1 MSEWTSEQEREFRD
15 LAAKEAIDAKFAP
28 EQMQRL
34 EALTKLR
41 REFLGECPVIDDDS
55 DYLSALW
62 DIAAAIREHTAAQ
75 LNSQREKWRRQKQA
89 QRKGECFVEPK
100 PNLPDQFRLT
110 VVVVARNLKAA
121 ENWWKIHQTPG
132 SEMCYCD
139 RPEQIAGIRLGG
151 QITLVEIEGW
161 RQDKDIQ
168 FIDAVERL
176 RASRVTA

>member
-41 REFLGECPVIDDDS
+41 REFLGDVLGNATAECPVIDDDS

-62 DIAAAIREHTAAQ
+62 DIAAAIREQTAAQ

-89 QRKGECFVEPK
+89 QR
-100 PNLPDQFRLT
+100 
-110 VVVVARNLKAA
+110 
-121 ENWWKIHQTPG
+121 
-132 SEMCYCD
+132 S
-139 RPEQIAGIRLGG
+139 GG
-151 QITLVEIEGW
+151 G
-161 RQDKDIQ
+161 K
-168 FIDAVERL
+168 
-176 RASRVTA
+176 